1 MSQLL
6 IKGACG
12 FGLMISIAISNSI
25 ELFTNPIVHKQPTPV
40 AYCPDIMRMDWDNYG
55 FRHAAFSGVICS
67 WWLILVALLL
77 PYQPNNLHRAKLC
90 EERRVLL
97 EPKVYFILYIYN
109 IITPLIMRCVQ
120 GPIPNNPY
128 LGHTILYLLNGLGIA
143 GISIHNNI
151 IKLM

>member
-25 ELFTNPIVHKQPTPV
+25 ELFTNPIVHKQHN
-40 AYCPDIMRMDWDNYG
+40 CPDIMRMDWDNYG
-55 FRHAAFSGVICS
+55 FKHAAFSGIICS
-67 WWLILVALLL
+67 WWLILVALIL
-77 PYQPNNLHRAKLC
+77 PC
-90 EERRVLL
+90 V
-97 EPKVYFILYIYN
+97 PKFYFILYIYN
-109 IITPLIMRCVQ
+109 IITPLIVKCVQ
-120 GPIPNNPY
+120 GPNPANPY